1 MEVGGSPEEGGVCG
15 GWVGETQTGEE
26 NGLEAII
33 DCWDCVQEEP
43 GLSLARSLSLSHRI
57 WILRIWTGSLFVSE
71 RLLLQ
76 RSDYFELSLWSVF
89 NTTKTIRRAIAQPIK
104 AIFFVGCYVW
114 MIHSFYLIFR
124 GLNVMANL
132 KKV

>member
-43 GLSLARSLSLSHRI
+43 GLSLARSLSFS
-57 WILRIWTGSLFVSE
+57 
-71 RLLLQ
+71 
-76 RSDYFELSLWSVF
+76 LSLSLTEFEYWGF
-89 NTTKTIRRAIAQPIK
+89 EPEA
-104 AIFFVGCYVW
+104 
-114 MIHSFYLIFR
+114 L
-124 GLNVMANL
+124 L
-132 KKV
+132 